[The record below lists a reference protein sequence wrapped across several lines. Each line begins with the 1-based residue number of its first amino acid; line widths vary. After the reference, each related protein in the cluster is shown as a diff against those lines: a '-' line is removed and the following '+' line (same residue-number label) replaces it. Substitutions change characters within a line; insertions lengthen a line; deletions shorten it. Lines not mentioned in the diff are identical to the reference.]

1 VTGGQRT
8 AKRDILKLS
17 IDLICILSSLNHAA
31 LKIYMRA
38 DPKHPVGSIKF
49 FYRKCPGGSRD
60 MQNSEWW
67 SKDRGNTVRIE
78 IQAKKKRGAEA
89 DGCVL
94 INTSGR

>member
-17 IDLICILSSLNHAA
+17 IDLICTLSSLNHAA

-38 DPKHPVGSIKF
+38 DLKHLVGSIKF
-49 FYRKCPGGSRD
+49 FYRKCSGGSRG

-67 SKDRGNTVRIE
+67 SKDRGNTVL
-78 IQAKKKRGAEA
+78 QYLVH
-89 DGCVL
+89 DL
-94 INTSGR
+94 NSGQPDIML